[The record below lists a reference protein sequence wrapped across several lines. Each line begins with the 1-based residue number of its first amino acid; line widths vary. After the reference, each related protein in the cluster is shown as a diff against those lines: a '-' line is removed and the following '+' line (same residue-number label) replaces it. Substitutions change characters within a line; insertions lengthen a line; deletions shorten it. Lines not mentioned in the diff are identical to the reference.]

1 MVKKLAIVIT
11 HPIQYYVPVFQ
22 ELSKDKRLAVK
33 VFYTWGEA
41 AKKTKFDPDFGKEI
55 DWDIPL
61 LEGYDYHFTQNTS
74 DRQGSH
80 HKKGIINPNL
90 KNEIESWGAEVLLV
104 FGYAYISHFEI
115 LRYFKGKIPIYFRG
129 DSTLLDKGNL
139 IKELLKWIY
148 LKWVYRFVDYAFYV
162 GTENKKY
169 FLKYGLTE
177 KQLIFAPHA
186 IDNERFAATRDEE
199 ALALRNSLG
208 LKAEEILI
216 LFAGKLISKKNPQL
230 LLNAFLNTK
239 IKNTHLLFVGDGALK
254 QALNE
259 IASSH
264 KKENY
269 IHFIE
274 FVNQTKMPVIYQ
286 ASNLFCLPSQGPGET
301 WGLAVNEAM
310 AASKAVLASEKV
322 GCATD
327 LIKSNG
333 IIFKNNNVKDLENCL
348 ITLCADQTNLIT
360 KGILSKKIIKEWTIK
375 VQTTNMINSIING

>member
-1 MVKKLAIVIT
+1 MAKKIAIIIT

-22 ELSKDKRLAVK
+22 QMSKDERIQLK

-41 AKKTKFDPDFGKEI
+41 AKNIKFDPDFGKEI

-61 LEGYDYHFTQNTS
+61 LSGYDYYFTQNISTKP
-74 DRQGSH
+74 GSH
-80 HKKGIINPNL
+80 HAKGIINPNL
-90 KNEIESWGAEVLLV
+90 KNEIESWGTEALLV
-104 FGYAYISHFEI
+104 FGYAYVSHFEI

-129 DSTLLDKGNL
+129 DSTLLDKRNPV
-139 IKELLKWIY
+139 KELLKWIY

-186 IDNERFAATRDEE
+186 IDNERFAINREE
-199 ALALRNSLG
+199 EVIILRNSLG
-208 LKAEEILI
+208 IKADEVLI

-230 LLNAFLNTK
+230 LLNAFLNTEL
-239 IKNTHLLFVGDGALK
+239 KNAHLLFVGDGALK
-254 QALNE
+254 LALNE
-259 IASSH
+259 IVSSH
-264 KKENY
+264 KKENC
-269 IHFIE
+269 IHFLE

-310 AASKAVLASEKV
+310 AASKAILVSNKV

-327 LIKSNG
+327 LVKSNG
-333 IIFKNNNVKDLENCL
+333 MTFNHDEIKDLENCL
-348 ITLCADQTNLIT
+348 SILCINQTNLSE
-360 KGILSKKIIKEWTIK
+360 KGKLSKEIINNWTIV
-375 VQTTNMINSIING
+375 VQVTKMINSIING